1 MLGDPRTCSAGGY
14 AAWDQVP
21 AHSCL
26 LWCSCIVPAATILPY
41 CWLQV
46 ALHQPRKRSGHVG
59 RAGGAQKVTGC
70 WIDSSEHKA
79 GLKLYQRWKKPC
91 CHLLNRKAEDFQ
103 GIQNVF
109 LMGQIRDGQIPFGL
123 VAPVVPSKVT
133 DTRCRRSHKS
143 LHLWKVCLSRKL
155 HWGVSPKAWATLT
168 CYVSPPHEAYIQSS
182 CSLFSFDF

>member
-1 MLGDPRTCSAGGY
+1 M
-14 AAWDQVP
+14 
-21 AHSCL
+21 
-26 LWCSCIVPAATILPY
+26 PAATILPY

-109 LMGQIRDGQIPFGL
+109 LMGQIRDGQMPFGL

-133 DTRCRRSHKS
+133 DTRCRRSHKMG
-143 LHLWKVCLSRKL
+143 LVQPAPVKGLSQQKTALRGQSQGL
-155 HWGVSPKAWATLT
+155 GN
-168 CYVSPPHEAYIQSS
+168 PHMLCKPST
-182 CSLFSFDF
+182 